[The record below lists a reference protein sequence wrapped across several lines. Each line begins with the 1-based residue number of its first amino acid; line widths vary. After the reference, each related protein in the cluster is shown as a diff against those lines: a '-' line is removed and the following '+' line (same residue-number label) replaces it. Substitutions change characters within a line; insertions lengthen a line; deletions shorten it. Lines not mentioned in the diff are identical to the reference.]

1 MIDKKIIKPFAYEI
15 YKKSFQEIDEKTKE
29 NTFFL
34 KNKLIVDYYFY
45 EVFNTNIWLMILC
58 IYYKS
63 LTYII
68 LIARFGMV

>member
-34 KNKLIVDYYFY
+34 KNRHI
-45 EVFNTNIWLMILC
+45 
-58 IYYKS
+58 
-63 LTYII
+63 
-68 LIARFGMV
+68 

>member
-34 KNKLIVDYYFY
+34 KNKLIGSSSVN
-45 EVFNTNIWLMILC
+45 VG
-58 IYYKS
+58 
-63 LTYII
+63 
-68 LIARFGMV
+68 RFI